1 MDGYSA
7 LIVDSVLAVLLV
19 GAIIACFIVY
29 RRLSTIREGQDELRQ
44 LVEQLNQAAIEA
56 QRSVSGL
63 RSSAE
68 EIEQRLSSERQRAS
82 VLADELAMITEAGNN
97 LADRIEKGL
106 TSEKRGEKQP
116 SSGEDKA
123 SKKQQQEILAALREA
138 R

>member
-7 LIVDSVLAVLLV
+7 LIVDSILAVLLV

-44 LVEQLNQAAIEA
+44 LVEQLNHAAVEA
-56 QRSVSGL
+56 QRSVAGL
-63 RSSAE
+63 RSSAD

-106 TSEKRGEKQP
+106 TSEKRGEKQ
-116 SSGEDKA
+116 SLSGEDKA